1 MTHPSLQRSTILF
14 SRMEHIIALSGS
26 SPQIAEIDAEKFST
40 FMQRKPIW
48 QFYSLTHDCYLQKT
62 NQEKI
67 HLINNYYKSMMEG
80 KFCFFTFESA
90 IT

>member
-1 MTHPSLQRSTILF
+1 
-14 SRMEHIIALSGS
+14 MEHIIGLSES
-26 SPQIAEIDAEKFST
+26 SPQIAEIDAEKLST

-67 HLINNYYKSMMEG
+67 RLINNYYKSMMEG
-80 KFCFFTFESA
+80 KILFFTFESA